1 MTRKQ
6 KLLLYSM
13 CYMVLFNAMNV
24 TMMNVAI
31 PEFRKVFILTPSEV
45 SWITAIFSLFNGI
58 AAVAIGKLSDR
69 FPVRRLFVIGM
80 AMFMVGSLIGFMSPN
95 YSVIIIARILQGI
108 GGGTLPTLSLV
119 AAARYFPEKQR
130 GYALGMVFSMVAL
143 GSAIGPIM
151 GGFLTDSFGWRSLFL
166 ISFLSIITLPFYLKY
181 APKEEEV
188 KTGSRFDMVGAIL
201 FMLAITSLLMG
212 INVTAWLFI
221 IAVIFFV
228 LFVWQA
234 QNANEPFIKIDILK
248 NIPFSLVLFMG
259 LLNSIAYMA
268 MIFIIPLMLSKV
280 NEMSTSLIG
289 LVLFPGG
296 LMPIILGSQIGIII
310 ANRGNRF
317 MNQFS
322 FTIMA
327 IAFLALSTI
336 VGASPI
342 WISVLLIFVCLAFTA
357 NQSALTNR
365 ISEVLP
371 SNETGTGT
379 GLFTFMIFLGAA
391 FGSALFSRFLELN
404 SKQWN
409 ILNGSADPSYS
420 NAFILAAITVVLAMV
435 VLALEKSLTKKQEM
449 RVHDDYFKDEF
460 GL

>member
-6 KLLLYSM
+6 KVLLYSM

-31 PEFRKVFILTPSEV
+31 PEFRKVFVLTPSEV
-45 SWITAIFSLFNGI
+45 SWITVIFSLFNGI
-58 AAVAIGKLSDR
+58 AAVAIGKLSDKY
-69 FPVRRLFVIGM
+69 PIRRLFVIGM
-80 AMFMVGSLIGFMSPN
+80 AIFIAGSLIGFISPN
-95 YSVIIIARILQGI
+95 YSFIIVARILQGV

-119 AAARYFPEKQR
+119 AAARYFSEEQR
-130 GYALGMVFSMVAL
+130 GYALGMVFAMVSL

-151 GGFLTDSFGWRSLFL
+151 GGFLTDSFGWSSLFL
-166 ISFLSIITLPFYLKY
+166 LSFFSLITLPFYLKY
-181 APKEEEV
+181 APKEEV
-188 KTGSRFDMVGAIL
+188 KTGSHFDKVGAIL

-212 INVTAWLFI
+212 MNVTAWLLI
-221 IAVIFFV
+221 LAVFSFV

-234 QNANEPFIKIDILK
+234 QRANEPFIKIEILK
-248 NIPFSLVLFMG
+248 NVSFSLVLFMG
-259 LLNSIAYMA
+259 LLNAIAYMA
-268 MIFIIPLMLSKV
+268 TIFILPLMLSKV
-280 NEMSTSLIG
+280 NELSTSLIG

-296 LMPIILGSQIGIII
+296 MMTVILGSQIGTVI
-310 ANRGNRF
+310 AKRGNRF

-342 WISVLLIFVCLAFTA
+342 WVSVLLVVVCIAFTA

-365 ISEVLP
+365 ISEILP
-371 SNETGTGT
+371 PNETGTGT

-391 FGSALFSRFLELN
+391 IGSALFSHFLELN
-404 SKQWN
+404 SGQWN
-409 ILNGSADPSYS
+409 ILNGHADSSYS
-420 NAFILAAITVVLAMV
+420 NAFILAAMTVVLAMV
-435 VLALEKSLTKKQEM
+435 VLALEKSLAKRQKI
-449 RVHDDYFKDEF
+449 RVDDES
-460 GL
+460 

>member
-31 PEFRKVFILTPSEV
+31 PEFRKVFILTTSEV
-45 SWITAIFSLFNGI
+45 SWITVIFSLFNGI

-69 FPVRRLFVIGM
+69 YPIRRLFVIGM
-80 AMFMVGSLIGFMSPN
+80 AIFIAGSLIGFMSPN
-95 YSVIIIARILQGI
+95 YSFIIAARILQGI

-119 AAARYFPEKQR
+119 AAARYYSDGQR
-130 GYALGMVFSMVAL
+130 GYALGMVFAMVAL

-151 GGFLTDSFGWRSLFL
+151 GGFLTDFFGWNSLFL
-166 ISFLSIITLPFYLKY
+166 MSFLSLITLPFYLKY
-181 APKEEEV
+181 APKEEI
-188 KTGSRFDMVGAIL
+188 KTGSRFDKVGAVL

-212 INVTAWLFI
+212 INVTAWLLI
-221 IAVIFFV
+221 LAVVSFV

-234 QNANEPFIKIDILK
+234 QRVSEPFIKIDILK
-248 NIPFSLVLFMG
+248 NVPFSLVLFMG
-259 LLNSIAYMA
+259 LLNAIAYMA
-268 MIFIIPLMLSKV
+268 TIFILPLMLSKV
-280 NEMSTSLIG
+280 NELSTSMIG

-296 LMPIILGSQIGIII
+296 LMTIILGSQIGLIITK
-310 ANRGNRF
+310 RGNRF
-317 MNQFS
+317 MSQFS

-365 ISEVLP
+365 ISEILP
-371 SNETGTGT
+371 PNETGIGT

-391 FGSALFSRFLELN
+391 MGSALFSRFLELD
-404 SKQWN
+404 SGQWN
-409 ILNGSADPSYS
+409 IINGSADPSYS

-435 VLALEKSLTKKQEM
+435 VLALEKLLTQKQEIP
-449 RVHDDYFKDEF
+449 VHDEYFKD
-460 GL
+460 GNYHL

>member
-1 MTRKQ
+1 MTGKQ
-6 KLLLYSM
+6 KILLYSI

-31 PEFRKVFILTPSEV
+31 PEFRRVFILTPSEV
-45 SWITAIFSLFNGI
+45 SWITTIFSLFNGI
-58 AAVAIGKLSDR
+58 AAVVIGKFSDR
-69 FPVRRLFVIGM
+69 FPVRLLFVIGM
-80 AMFMVGSLIGFMSPN
+80 AMFLVGSLIGFMSPN
-95 YSVIIIARILQGI
+95 YTFIIIARILQGMGRYSSHI
-108 GGGTLPTLSLV
+108 SLV

-130 GYALGMVFSMVAL
+130 GYALGMVFSMVAF

-151 GGFLTDSFGWRSLFL
+151 GGFLTDSLGWRSLFL
-166 ISFLSIITLPFYLKY
+166 ISFLSLITLPLYLKY
-181 APKEEEV
+181 APKEEDV
-188 KTGSRFDMVGAIL
+188 KTDNRFDMVGAIL

-212 INVTAWLFI
+212 INVTAWLFV
-221 IAVIFFV
+221 IAVISFA

-234 QNANEPFIKIDILK
+234 QNVNEPFIKINILK
-248 NIPFSLVLFMG
+248 NISFSLVLFMG

-280 NEMSTSLIG
+280 NEISTSLIG
-289 LVLFPGG
+289 LVLVPGG
-296 LMPIILGSQIGIII
+296 LMTMILGSQIGIII
-310 ANRGNRF
+310 AKRGNRF

-371 SNETGTGT
+371 SNETVTGT

-391 FGSALFSRFLELN
+391 FGAALFSRFLELN
-404 SKQWN
+404 TKQWN
-409 ILNGSADPSYS
+409 LLNGSTDPSYS
-420 NAFILAAITVVLAMV
+420 NSFILAAFIVVLAIM
-435 VLALEKSLTKKQEM
+435 VLALEKSMARKQEM
-449 RVHDDYFKDEF
+449 RIHNEHFKDKFE
-460 GL
+460 L